1 MSEEKK
7 LLGSKKKKKIEIQ
20 KNKLV
25 EYAQEADQLNQDI
38 LSEEIYLTPNEEAFA
53 SAYVATKNAC
63 KAVLAAGLCK
73 ETDSQGAI
81 YNKAHRM
88 WKKIEVRKRVRQLQ
102 LPLLY
107 EHQLTAE
114 MAVNELAKIG
124 FSDIMDFIRV
134 KKVVSPRK
142 KLVSYELEI
151 EPEEIIK
158 LKKLG
163 MTSVIQEIRVLR
175 GGVLRIKLYDKQPA
189 LNQITNILIG
199 EKKRHLVEG
208 EINHKHEHS
217 FTDLVEILSLP
228 NDSPEKQMFVDKVF
242 PKQSKKKILASDV
255 DFDKIENAQ
264 FEVVEEPKKK
274 KKKRVRDRKKKKTI
288 L

>member
-1 MSEEKK
+1 MKEEKK
-7 LLGSKKKKKIEIQ
+7 LPGSKKKKKRIEIQ

-25 EYAQEADQLNQDI
+25 KYAQEADQLNQDI
-38 LSEEIYLTPNEEAFA
+38 LNEEIYLTPDEEAFA
-53 SAYVATKNAC
+53 NAYVATRNAY
-63 KAVLAAGLCK
+63 KAMIAAEICELT
-73 ETDSQGAI
+73 ESQASI
-81 YNKAHRM
+81 YSKAHKM
-88 WKKIEVRKRVRQLQ
+88 WKKEHVRKRVRQLQ

-124 FSDIMDFIRV
+124 FSDIMDFINVR
-134 KKVVSPRK
+134 KIVSPRK
-142 KLVSYELEI
+142 GLVSYELEVN
-151 EPEEIIK
+151 PEEIIK

-228 NDSPEKQMFVDKVF
+228 NDSPEKQMFVEKVF
-242 PKQSKKKILASDV
+242 PKQSKDKILASDV

-264 FEVVEEPKKK
+264 FEVVEPKKK
-274 KKKRVRDRKKKKTI
+274 KKKKRKKKSI